1 MRLVLYKFTIT
12 FTIAV
17 VVFFQLP
24 IGNAFSRRQERL
36 AKSCVFSF
44 EELLFRILLHVDSL
58 DTNLVDVANQVL
70 SVVKREELEAIERL
84 SSAVCFHLRFYD
96 FLGCGGSLVDL
107 TPFLRRVAGS
117 NPALAAT

>member
-12 FTIAV
+12 TTIAV

-24 IGNAFSRRQERL
+24 IGNAFSRRQEHL

-84 SSAVCFHLRFYD
+84 SSAVCFHLRFYVSMSPD
-96 FLGCGGSLVDL
+96 IFGVWW
-107 TPFLRRVAGS
+107 F
-117 NPALAAT
+117 